1 MQYQI
6 PCGTTGIRTIFSRY
20 LTKAEKGRQAYRR
33 STRTD
38 RRVTLWNVS
47 EQPEWLHYGIA
58 IITQTWC
65 LTASRFSGNSTLLQE
80 TAASCIKPTLT
91 NVGTTE
97 EVGRESVET
106 VKPQACSTCLPV

>member
-47 EQPEWLHYGIA
+47 EQPRMVALRYCNNYPDVVPDGLPIFWKLNPVARDSGILH
-58 IITQTWC
+58 
-65 LTASRFSGNSTLLQE
+65 
-80 TAASCIKPTLT
+80 KT
-91 NVGTTE
+91 NTHQCWNDRG
-97 EVGRESVET
+97 GR
-106 VKPQACSTCLPV
+106 